1 MQFNVLQFNNK
12 ILMKKIFILTLMG
25 LLFVGCGNNS
35 NSGKTTESEIDIEA
49 ESMNEGTHSINS
61 TVAPDSYQSKYRN
74 KKCSVWVE
82 NNTKRC
88 NCSGF
93 DAQNWDASLCRKCG
107 HKAVKHTR

>member
-1 MQFNVLQFNNK
+1 
-12 ILMKKIFILTLMG
+12 MKKVCILALIG
-25 LLFVGCGNNS
+25 LLCAGCGNNS
-35 NSGKTTESEIDIEA
+35 NSSKTTESEIGIETV
-49 ESMNEGTHSINS
+49 SKIEGTHSIMAAS
-61 TVAPDSYQSKYRN
+61 APDSYQSKYKN